1 MPQRNVVSYNSLIS
15 GLTRL
20 GLHEDSVKLFRVMQN
35 SGKGLVLDE
44 FTLVSIVGSY
54 TCFGNVQW
62 LCQVHGMAVID
73 GMEWN
78 VIFSNALIDAYGK
91 CREPNLWFSVFCWM
105 PERNAVSSTSMVVA

>member
-1 MPQRNVVSYNSLIS
+1 M
-15 GLTRL
+15 
-20 GLHEDSVKLFRVMQN
+20 
-35 SGKGLVLDE
+35 LDE
-44 FTLVSIVGSY
+44 FTLVSIVRSY
-54 TCFGNVQW
+54 TCLGNVQW

-78 VIFSNALIDAYGK
+78 VIFNNALIDAYGK

>member
-1 MPQRNVVSYNSLIS
+1 MPRRNVVSYNSLIS

-35 SGKGLVLDE
+35 G
-44 FTLVSIVGSY
+44 
-54 TCFGNVQW
+54 
-62 LCQVHGMAVID
+62 VID

-78 VIFSNALIDAYGK
+78 VIFNNALIDAYGK